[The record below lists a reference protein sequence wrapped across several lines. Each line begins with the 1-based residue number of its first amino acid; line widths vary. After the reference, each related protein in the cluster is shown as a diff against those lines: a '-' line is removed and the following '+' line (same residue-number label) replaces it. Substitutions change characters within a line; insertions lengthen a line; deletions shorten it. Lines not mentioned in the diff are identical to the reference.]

1 MFKSQ
6 NGKRNLCGLRIAQLR
21 KGMKPKVS
29 QRMLEDRLQLSGM
42 DLDKNAISKIESGQ
56 RFVTDIELK
65 ALAELFHITTN
76 GLLYDEPP
84 NEG

>member
-1 MFKSQ
+1 
-6 NGKRNLCGLRIAQLR
+6 
-21 KGMKPKVS
+21 
-29 QRMLEDRLQLSGM
+29 MLEDRLQLSGM

-76 GLLYDEPP
+76 ELLYDEPP
-84 NEG
+84 NASGAFADGILRPIRA

>member
-1 MFKSQ
+1 
-6 NGKRNLCGLRIAQLR
+6 
-21 KGMKPKVS
+21 MKPKVS

-65 ALAELFHITTN
+65 ALAELFHITAN
-76 GLLYDEPP
+76 ELLYDEPP